1 MDVTRSSPWDPL
13 DWRAA
18 ARARAGSRLGRHVIY
33 EASVAS
39 TNLLARALLRHGAAD
54 GTVVVTDDQT
64 RGRGRLGREWI
75 AVPCSGLTFSVCLRP
90 PAGVRLHALSP
101 ATALAVGDVV
111 HDIVA
116 ARCTLKWPND
126 VLVDGAKIC
135 GILIELDEMGD
146 RQAAAVVGIG
156 LNVNAAP
163 PLASATCLAACTGA
177 PLAREPLLIRLLAA
191 LERYVCAAEGTPDAV
206 IRQWRDRLDTL
217 GRQVRVHS
225 TTGMVEG
232 VAVDVDAEGA
242 LLVRAHDGT
251 TSLVHAGDIG

>member
-1 MDVTRSSPWDPL
+1 MSVTRPSPWDPL
-13 DWRAA
+13 DWRAIT
-18 ARARAGSRLGRHVIY
+18 RARAGSRLGRHVIY
-33 EASVAS
+33 EAALAS
-39 TNLLARALLRHGAAD
+39 TNLLARTLLRHGAAD

-64 RGRGRLGREWI
+64 QGRGRLGREWI

-90 PAGVRLHALSP
+90 PAGRRLHALSP
-101 ATALAVGDVV
+101 AAALAVGDVV
-111 HDIVA
+111 HDVVA

-126 VLVDGAKIC
+126 VLVDGAKVC

-146 RQAAAVVGIG
+146 RQAAVVGIG

-177 PLAREPLLIRLLAA
+177 PLAREPLLLRLLAA
-191 LERYVCAAEGTPDAV
+191 LEQYVHAAEGTPDAV

-217 GRQVRVHS
+217 GRQVRVQS
-225 TTGMVEG
+225 ATGMVEG

-242 LLVRAHDGT
+242 LLVRAPDGT
-251 TSLVHAGDIG
+251 TSSVHAGDIV

>member
-13 DWRAA
+13 DWRAV
-18 ARARAGSRLGRHVIY
+18 ARARAGCRLGRHVIY

-90 PAGVRLHALSP
+90 PAGRCLHALSP
-101 ATALAVGDVV
+101 AAALAVGDVV
-111 HDIVA
+111 HDLVA

-126 VLVDGAKIC
+126 VLVDGAKVC
-135 GILIELDEMGD
+135 GILIEREEMGD
-146 RQAAAVVGIG
+146 PGGVVVGTA

-163 PLASATCLAACTGA
+163 PLPPPPSLAACTGA
-177 PLAREPLLIRLLAA
+177 PRAREPLLIRLLAA
-191 LERYVCAAEGTPDAV
+191 LEQYVHAAEGTPDVV
-206 IRQWRDRLDTL
+206 IRQ
-217 GRQVRVHS
+217 
-225 TTGMVEG
+225 
-232 VAVDVDAEGA
+232 
-242 LLVRAHDGT
+242 
-251 TSLVHAGDIG
+251 

>member
-1 MDVTRSSPWDPL
+1 MDVTRSSSWDPL
-13 DWRAA
+13 DWRAV

-39 TNLLARALLRHGAAD
+39 TNLLARALLRQGAAD
-54 GTVVVTDDQT
+54 GTVVVTDDQM

-90 PAGVRLHALSP
+90 PAARRLHALSP
-101 ATALAVGDVV
+101 AAALAVHDVV
-111 HDIVA
+111 HDVVDE
-116 ARCTLKWPND
+116 RCTLKWPND
-126 VLVDGAKIC
+126 VLVDGAKVC

-146 RQAAAVVGIG
+146 HQTAVVGIG

-177 PLAREPLLIRLLAA
+177 PLAREPLLMRLLAT
-191 LERYVCAAEGTPDAV
+191 LEQYVHAAEGTPDAV
-206 IRQWRDRLDTL
+206 IRQWHDRLDTL
-217 GRQVRVHS
+217 GRQVRVQS

-242 LLVRAHDGT
+242 LLVRTHDGT
-251 TSLVHAGDIG
+251 TSAVHAGDIV

>member
-13 DWRAA
+13 DWRAV
-18 ARARAGSRLGRHVIY
+18 ARARAGSRLGRHLIY

-39 TNLLARALLRHGAAD
+39 TNLLARALLRRGAAD

-90 PAGVRLHALSP
+90 PAGGRLHSLSP
-101 ATALAVGDVV
+101 AAALAVGDVV
-111 HDIVA
+111 HDVVG

-126 VLVDGAKIC
+126 VLVDGAKVC

-146 RQAAAVVGIG
+146 HQAAVVGIG

-163 PLASATCLAACTGA
+163 PLASATCLATCTGA
-177 PLAREPLLIRLLAA
+177 PLAREPMLIRLLAA
-191 LERYVCAAEGTPDAV
+191 LEQYVHAAEGTPDAV

-217 GRQVRVHS
+217 GRQVRVQS

-251 TSLVHAGDIG
+251 TSPVHAGDIV